1 MIDLLVDILLAGLMM
16 AALYGIGC
24 TVYRLTGIAAWSHS
38 AELALAFGFG
48 LGIVFTLL
56 FLLGVLG
63 LLYPAAG
70 WILLGVG
77 LSLAGIRYRTL
88 MADSK
93 RLWQAART
101 VFAGSWFVK
110 IVFGLGLVFVLMNL
124 IGDLAPPVEGDTV
137 QQYLIVPRYWV
148 DQHRYIQPEHI
159 WAGTLPGNMMMIS
172 AWAMLLRRSFSLA
185 TLITG
190 FGMSLLLAL
199 GVYALA
205 RLYFE
210 PKIGAIAA
218 VIITTM
224 PDAVYL
230 AQSGKV
236 DMGWAFFEALA
247 LAAFFRWMDLDRQE
261 DPKSDRWLLLAG
273 VFLGLAAGSK
283 NQTWISVAL
292 LGGWLVLYKAFA
304 KDWAGLLKA
313 GLIFGLGTL
322 AAALPYYL
330 YNGIVHYNPFY
341 PVFAGPTER
350 WFGATPSPRSELG
363 TEVFYPWSV
372 GGYFANL
379 WNASLGHTDPS
390 FYLGFIAGPV
400 FLLAIPIG
408 ALLGVYRGKRE
419 IWRMLGY
426 AFVFSIVWFLVKQA
440 ARHYLPGWI
449 LLSVASAVVFDWLS
463 VQRGWQAWITRLIA
477 IFVLVGNL
485 SQGLGML
492 YWNGAWRVAFG
503 LESRDQ
509 YLERFFDEVA
519 YRVFP
524 DWETIGVLND
534 LSPSEKVLAEHASYP
549 LYIKPYLVSG
559 QWGMRE
565 RLDTITDGET
575 LADLL
580 EAQEINY
587 ILVYNVDPDDNV
599 LFTEPEFLS
608 TYARLVYDGPRT
620 RLYQLTWTER
630 E

>member
-16 AALYGIGC
+16 AALYGVGRA
-24 TVYRLTGIAAWSHS
+24 VYRLTGITAWSHS
-38 AELALAFGFG
+38 AELACAFGFG
-48 LGIVFTLL
+48 LGTMATLL

-70 WILLGVG
+70 WILLGIG
-77 LSLAGIRYRTL
+77 LILAGVQFQTL
-88 MADSK
+88 KSDITS
-93 RLWQAART
+93 LWQTVRT

-110 IVFGLGLVFVLMNL
+110 IVIGLGLFFVLMNL

-137 QQYLIVPRYWV
+137 QQYLIVPRCWV
-148 DQHRYIQPEHI
+148 DQHRYMQPEHI

-190 FGMSLLLAL
+190 LGMSLLLAL

-210 PKIGAIAA
+210 PKIAAFAA
-218 VIITTM
+218 VIIYTM

-230 AQSGKV
+230 AQSAKV

-247 LAAFFRWMDLDRQE
+247 LTAFFRWMELDRQE
-261 DPKSDRWLLLAG
+261 DTQPDRWLLLAG
-273 VFLGLAAGSK
+273 IFLGLAAGSK

-292 LGGWLVLYKAFA
+292 LGGWLVLRKAAA
-304 KDWAGLLKA
+304 KDWRGLLRA
-313 GLIFGLGTL
+313 GLIFGLGTI

-341 PVFAGPTER
+341 PVFAGPTVQ

-363 TEVFYPWSV
+363 TEIFYPWSV

-379 WNASLGHTDPS
+379 WNASLGHTNPS

-408 ALLGVYRGKRE
+408 LLMGTFRGKRE

-426 AFVFSIVWFLVKQA
+426 AFVFSIAWFLVKQA
-440 ARHYLPGWI
+440 ARHYMPGWI
-449 LLSVASAVVFDWLS
+449 LLSVASGVVFAWLS
-463 VQRGWQAWITRLIA
+463 DQRGWQTWITRLIA
-477 IFVLVGNL
+477 VLVLLVNL

-492 YWNGAWRVAFG
+492 YWNGAWRVAFSM
-503 LESRDQ
+503 ESRDQ

-534 LSPSEKVLAEHASYP
+534 LPPSAKVLAEHASYP
-549 LYIKPYLVSG
+549 LYIEPDLVSG

-565 RLDTITDGET
+565 RLDTITDGKT
-575 LADLL
+575 LIELL
-580 EAQEINY
+580 EAQDIDY

-608 TYARLVYDGPRT
+608 TYARLIYDGPRA
-620 RLYQLTWTER
+620 RLYQLMWTGR